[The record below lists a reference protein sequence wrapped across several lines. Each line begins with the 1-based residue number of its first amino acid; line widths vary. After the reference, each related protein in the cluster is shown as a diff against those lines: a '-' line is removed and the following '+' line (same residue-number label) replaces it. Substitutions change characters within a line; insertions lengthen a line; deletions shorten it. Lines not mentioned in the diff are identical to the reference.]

1 MKLIEFIIASSLL
14 TLLPG
19 PDILFVLTQSM
30 IHGRK
35 AGISVALGLCSGL
48 FVHTATAA
56 LGLSLIIS
64 SSPTLFAI
72 IKYAGILYLLWMGY
86 TSLRSYF
93 KQRNKITDAPS
104 ANHQKGTTPPCKSEG
119 SSNGSST
126 LDPTDQPT
134 TEFQA
139 AASEG
144 GHIASSQATINSSTS
159 GIATDNVDSAN
170 SSPAAACSAHSGM
183 AVAPSIEASTAA
195 TTSTANKTSIDE
207 SSPSRLYRIGVTMNL
222 LNPKVILFFLAFFPQ
237 FIDKQSTSPK
247 TDMLLLGAIFALV
260 AVIIFTL
267 IATVGAF
274 VADKLSIGQM
284 SPRLLSWIQASV
296 YWLIAILLLFF

>member
-48 FVHTATAA
+48 FVHTAAA
-56 LGLSLIIS
+56 AFGLSLIIS

-86 TSLRSYF
+86 ASLRGYY
-93 KQRNKITDAPS
+93 KQRNK
-104 ANHQKGTTPPCKSEG
+104 
-119 SSNGSST
+119 
-126 LDPTDQPT
+126 T
-134 TEFQA
+134 TENKTA
-139 AASEG
+139 PLDNPVPASDTPL
-144 GHIASSQATINSSTS
+144 ASTPSDSQCTANQFNTPSDALLSNSPTHDQYASTSCATIET
-159 GIATDNVDSAN
+159 IYKPDQAEATILKSFETAAM
-170 SSPAAACSAHSGM
+170 PA
-183 AVAPSIEASTAA
+183 EASTA
-195 TTSTANKTSIDE
+195 TTSASAKTTIE
-207 SSPSRLYRIGVTMNL
+207 ETSPSRLYRIGVTMNL
-222 LNPKVILFFLAFFPQ
+222 LNPNVILFFPQ

-247 TDMLLLGAIFALV
+247 TDMLLLGAVFALV
-260 AVIIFTL
+260 AVVIFTS

-284 SPRLLSWIQASV
+284 SPRLLAWIQAGV
-296 YWLIAILLLFF
+296 YWLIAVLLLFF

>member
-86 TSLRSYF
+86 TSLRSYY
-93 KQRNKITDAPS
+93 KQRNKTTDAPS
-104 ANHQKGTTPPCKSEG
+104 INHQEGITSPCKSEG
-119 SSNGSST
+119 HPNGSST
-126 LDPTDQPT
+126 PNPTDQPT

-170 SSPAAACSAHSGM
+170 CSPAAACSAHSGM
-183 AVAPSIEASTAA
+183 AVAPSVEASTAA
-195 TTSTANKTSIDE
+195 ASTANKTSIDE

>member
-48 FVHTATAA
+48 FVHTAAA
-56 LGLSLIIS
+56 AFGLSLIIS

-86 TSLRSYF
+86 ASLRGYY
-93 KQRNKITDAPS
+93 KQRNK
-104 ANHQKGTTPPCKSEG
+104 
-119 SSNGSST
+119 
-126 LDPTDQPT
+126 T
-134 TEFQA
+134 TENKTA
-139 AASEG
+139 PLDNPVPASDTPL
-144 GHIASSQATINSSTS
+144 ASTPSDSQCTANQFNTPSDALLSNSPTHDQYASTSCATIETIYKPDQAEATILKSSET
-159 GIATDNVDSAN
+159 AAM
-170 SSPAAACSAHSGM
+170 PA
-183 AVAPSIEASTAA
+183 EASTA
-195 TTSTANKTSIDE
+195 TTSASAKTTIE
-207 SSPSRLYRIGVTMNL
+207 ETSSSRLYRIGVTMNL

-247 TDMLLLGAIFALV
+247 TDMLLLGAVFALV
-260 AVIIFTL
+260 AVVIFTS

-284 SPRLLSWIQASV
+284 SPRLLAWIQASV
-296 YWLIAILLLFF
+296 YWLIAVLLLFF

>member
-86 TSLRSYF
+86 TSLRSYY
-93 KQRNKITDAPS
+93 KQRNKTTDAPS
-104 ANHQKGTTPPCKSEG
+104 INHQEGITSPCKSEG
-119 SSNGSST
+119 HPNGSST
-126 LDPTDQPT
+126 PNPTDQPT
-134 TEFQA
+134 TKSQA
-139 AASEG
+139 AAQESD
-144 GHIASSQATINSSTS
+144 HIASSQAANDLSTS
-159 GIATDNVDSAN
+159 GIVTDKVNSAD

-183 AVAPSIEASTAA
+183 AVAPSVEASTAA
-195 TTSTANKTSIDE
+195 ASTANKTSTDE

>member
-48 FVHTATAA
+48 FVHTAAA
-56 LGLSLIIS
+56 AFGLSLIIS

-86 TSLRSYF
+86 ASLRGYY
-93 KQRNKITDAPS
+93 KQRNKTTENKTAPLDNPVPASDTPLASTPSDSQCTANQFNTPSDALLSNSPTHDQYAS
-104 ANHQKGTTPPCKSEG
+104 TSCATIETIYKPDQAEATILKSSETATTP
-119 SSNGSST
+119 
-126 LDPTDQPT
+126 
-134 TEFQA
+134 A
-139 AASEG
+139 
-144 GHIASSQATINSSTS
+144 
-159 GIATDNVDSAN
+159 
-170 SSPAAACSAHSGM
+170 
-183 AVAPSIEASTAA
+183 EASTA
-195 TTSTANKTSIDE
+195 TTSATAKTTLDE
-207 SSPSRLYRIGVTMNL
+207 TSPSRLYRIGVTMNL

-247 TDMLLLGAIFALV
+247 TDMLLLGAVFALV
-260 AVIIFTL
+260 AVVIFTS

-284 SPRLLSWIQASV
+284 SPRLLAWIQASV
-296 YWLIAILLLFF
+296 YWLIAVLLLFF

>member
-48 FVHTATAA
+48 FVHTAAA
-56 LGLSLIIS
+56 AFGLSLIIS

-86 TSLRSYF
+86 ASLRGYY
-93 KQRNKITDAPS
+93 KQLNK
-104 ANHQKGTTPPCKSEG
+104 
-119 SSNGSST
+119 
-126 LDPTDQPT
+126 T
-134 TEFQA
+134 TENKTA
-139 AASEG
+139 PLDNPVPASDTPL
-144 GHIASSQATINSSTS
+144 ASTPSDSQCTANQFNTPSDALLSNSPTHDQYASTSCATIETIYKPDQAEATILKSSET
-159 GIATDNVDSAN
+159 AAM
-170 SSPAAACSAHSGM
+170 PA
-183 AVAPSIEASTAA
+183 EASTA
-195 TTSTANKTSIDE
+195 TTSASAKTTIE
-207 SSPSRLYRIGVTMNL
+207 ETSSSRLYRIGVTMNL

-247 TDMLLLGAIFALV
+247 TDMLLLGAVFALV
-260 AVIIFTL
+260 AVVIFTS

-284 SPRLLSWIQASV
+284 SPRLLAWIQAGV
-296 YWLIAILLLFF
+296 YWLIAVLLLFF

>member
-48 FVHTATAA
+48 FVHTAAA
-56 LGLSLIIS
+56 AFGLSLIIS

-86 TSLRSYF
+86 ASLRGYY
-93 KQRNKITDAPS
+93 KQRNK
-104 ANHQKGTTPPCKSEG
+104 
-119 SSNGSST
+119 
-126 LDPTDQPT
+126 T
-134 TEFQA
+134 TENKTA
-139 AASEG
+139 PLDNPVPASDTPL
-144 GHIASSQATINSSTS
+144 ASTPSDSQCTANQFNTPSDALLSNSPTHDQYASTSCATIET
-159 GIATDNVDSAN
+159 IYKPDQAEATILKSFETAAM
-170 SSPAAACSAHSGM
+170 PA
-183 AVAPSIEASTAA
+183 EASTA
-195 TTSTANKTSIDE
+195 TTSASAKTTIE
-207 SSPSRLYRIGVTMNL
+207 ETSPSRLYRIGVTMNL

-247 TDMLLLGAIFALV
+247 TDMLLLGAVFALV
-260 AVIIFTL
+260 AVVIFTS

-284 SPRLLSWIQASV
+284 SPRQIGRAHV
-296 YWLIAILLLFF
+296 

>member
-48 FVHTATAA
+48 FVHTAAA
-56 LGLSLIIS
+56 AFGLSLIIS

-86 TSLRSYF
+86 ASLRGYY
-93 KQRNKITDAPS
+93 KQRNK
-104 ANHQKGTTPPCKSEG
+104 
-119 SSNGSST
+119 
-126 LDPTDQPT
+126 T
-134 TEFQA
+134 TENKITPLDNPVP
-139 AASEG
+139 ASDTPL
-144 GHIASSQATINSSTS
+144 ASTPSDSQCTANQFNTPSDALLSNSPTHDQYASTSCATIET
-159 GIATDNVDSAN
+159 IYKPDQAEATILKSFETAAM
-170 SSPAAACSAHSGM
+170 PA
-183 AVAPSIEASTAA
+183 EASTA
-195 TTSTANKTSIDE
+195 TTSASAKTTIE
-207 SSPSRLYRIGVTMNL
+207 ETSPSRLYRIGVTMNL

-247 TDMLLLGAIFALV
+247 TDMLLLGAVFALV
-260 AVIIFTL
+260 AVVIFTS

-284 SPRLLSWIQASV
+284 SPRLLAWIQASV
-296 YWLIAILLLFF
+296 YWLIAVLLLFF

>member
-48 FVHTATAA
+48 FVHTAAA
-56 LGLSLIIS
+56 AFGLSLIIS

-86 TSLRSYF
+86 ASLRGYY
-93 KQRNKITDAPS
+93 KQRNKTTE
-104 ANHQKGTTPPCKSEG
+104 NKTTPLDNPVPASDTPLASTPSDSQCTANQFNTPSDALL
-119 SSNGSST
+119 SNSPTHDQYAST
-126 LDPTDQPT
+126 
-134 TEFQA
+134 
-139 AASEG
+139 SC
-144 GHIASSQATINSSTS
+144 ATIET
-159 GIATDNVDSAN
+159 IYKPDQAEATILKSFETAAM
-170 SSPAAACSAHSGM
+170 PA
-183 AVAPSIEASTAA
+183 EASTA
-195 TTSTANKTSIDE
+195 TTSASAKTTIE
-207 SSPSRLYRIGVTMNL
+207 ETSPSRLYRIGVTMNL

-247 TDMLLLGAIFALV
+247 TDMLLLGAVFALV
-260 AVIIFTL
+260 AVVIFTS

-274 VADKLSIGQM
+274 IADKLSIGQM
-284 SPRLLSWIQASV
+284 SPRLLAWIQAGV
-296 YWLIAILLLFF
+296 YWLIAVLLLFF

>member
-48 FVHTATAA
+48 FVHTAAAA

-86 TSLRSYF
+86 TSLRSYY
-93 KQRNKITDAPS
+93 KQRNKTTDAPS
-104 ANHQKGTTPPCKSEG
+104 INPQEGVTPPCKSEG
-119 SSNGSST
+119 SSNGSSA
-126 LDPTDQPT
+126 LNPTDQLT
-134 TEFQA
+134 TEFQTA
-139 AASEG
+139 ALEG
-144 GHIASSQATINSSTS
+144 DHFASSQATNDLSTT
-159 GIATDNVDSAN
+159 GIVTNKVNSAN
-170 SSPAAACSAHSGM
+170 CSPTAAGSAHSGI
-183 AVAPSIEASTAA
+183 AVAPSVEASTAA

-284 SPRLLSWIQASV
+284 SPRLLSWIQAGV

>member
-48 FVHTATAA
+48 FVHTAAA
-56 LGLSLIIS
+56 AFGLSLIIS

-86 TSLRSYF
+86 ASLRGYY
-93 KQRNKITDAPS
+93 KQRNKTTE
-104 ANHQKGTTPPCKSEG
+104 NKTTPLDNPAPASDTPLASTPSDSQCTANQFNTPSDALL
-119 SSNGSST
+119 SNSPTHDQYAST
-126 LDPTDQPT
+126 
-134 TEFQA
+134 
-139 AASEG
+139 SC
-144 GHIASSQATINSSTS
+144 ATIET
-159 GIATDNVDSAN
+159 IYKPDQAEATILKSFETAAM
-170 SSPAAACSAHSGM
+170 PA
-183 AVAPSIEASTAA
+183 EASTA
-195 TTSTANKTSIDE
+195 TTSASAKTTIE
-207 SSPSRLYRIGVTMNL
+207 ETSPSRLYRIGVTMNL

-247 TDMLLLGAIFALV
+247 TDMLLLGAVFALV
-260 AVIIFTL
+260 AVVIFTS

-284 SPRLLSWIQASV
+284 SPRLLAWIQAGV
-296 YWLIAILLLFF
+296 YLLIAVLLLFF

>member
-48 FVHTATAA
+48 FVHTAAAA

-86 TSLRSYF
+86 TSLRSYY
-93 KQRNKITDAPS
+93 KQRNKTTDAPS
-104 ANHQKGTTPPCKSEG
+104 INHQEGIASPCKSEG
-119 SSNGSST
+119 HPNGSST
-126 LDPTDQPT
+126 PNPTDQPT
-134 TEFQA
+134 TNSQA
-139 AASEG
+139 AAQESD
-144 GHIASSQATINSSTS
+144 HIASSQAANDLSTS
-159 GIATDNVDSAN
+159 GIVTDKVNSAD

-183 AVAPSIEASTAA
+183 AVAPSVEASTAA
-195 TTSTANKTSIDE
+195 ASTANKTSTDE

-284 SPRLLSWIQASV
+284 SPRLLSWIQAGV

>member
-48 FVHTATAA
+48 FVHTAAA
-56 LGLSLIIS
+56 AFGLSLIIS

-86 TSLRSYF
+86 ASLRGYY
-93 KQRNKITDAPS
+93 KQRNKTTENKTAPLDNPVPAS
-104 ANHQKGTTPPCKSEG
+104 DTPFASTPSDLQCTANQFNTPSGIQLSNSPTHDQHASTSCATIETIYKPDQAEATILKSSETATTP
-119 SSNGSST
+119 
-126 LDPTDQPT
+126 
-134 TEFQA
+134 A
-139 AASEG
+139 
-144 GHIASSQATINSSTS
+144 
-159 GIATDNVDSAN
+159 
-170 SSPAAACSAHSGM
+170 
-183 AVAPSIEASTAA
+183 EASTA
-195 TTSTANKTSIDE
+195 TTSATAKTTLDE
-207 SSPSRLYRIGVTMNL
+207 TSPSRLYRIGVTMNL

-247 TDMLLLGAIFALV
+247 TDMLLLGAVFALV
-260 AVIIFTL
+260 AVVIFTS

-284 SPRLLSWIQASV
+284 SPRLLAWIQASV
-296 YWLIAILLLFF
+296 YWLIAVLLLFF

>member
-48 FVHTATAA
+48 FVHTAAA
-56 LGLSLIIS
+56 AFGLSLIIS

-86 TSLRSYF
+86 ASLRGYY
-93 KQRNKITDAPS
+93 KQRNKTTE
-104 ANHQKGTTPPCKSEG
+104 NKTTPLDNPVPASDTPLASTPSDSQCTANQFNTPSDALL
-119 SSNGSST
+119 SNSPTHDQYAST
-126 LDPTDQPT
+126 
-134 TEFQA
+134 
-139 AASEG
+139 SC
-144 GHIASSQATINSSTS
+144 ATIET
-159 GIATDNVDSAN
+159 IYKPDQAEATILKSFETAAM
-170 SSPAAACSAHSGM
+170 PA
-183 AVAPSIEASTAA
+183 EASTA
-195 TTSTANKTSIDE
+195 TTSASAKTTIE
-207 SSPSRLYRIGVTMNL
+207 ETSPSRLYRIGVTMNL

-247 TDMLLLGAIFALV
+247 TDMLLLGAVFALV
-260 AVIIFTL
+260 AVVIFTS

-284 SPRLLSWIQASV
+284 SPRLLAWIQASV
-296 YWLIAILLLFF
+296 YWLIAVLLFFF

>member
-48 FVHTATAA
+48 FVHTAAA
-56 LGLSLIIS
+56 AFGLSLIIS

-86 TSLRSYF
+86 ASLRGYY
-93 KQRNKITDAPS
+93 KQRNKTTE
-104 ANHQKGTTPPCKSEG
+104 NKTTPLDNPVPASDTPHASTPSDSQCTANQFNTPSDALL
-119 SSNGSST
+119 SNSPTHDQYAST
-126 LDPTDQPT
+126 
-134 TEFQA
+134 
-139 AASEG
+139 SC
-144 GHIASSQATINSSTS
+144 ATIET
-159 GIATDNVDSAN
+159 IYKPDQAEATILKSFETAAM
-170 SSPAAACSAHSGM
+170 PA
-183 AVAPSIEASTAA
+183 EASTA
-195 TTSTANKTSIDE
+195 TTSASAKTTIE
-207 SSPSRLYRIGVTMNL
+207 ETSPSRLYRIGVTMNL

-247 TDMLLLGAIFALV
+247 TDMLLLGAVFALV
-260 AVIIFTL
+260 AVVIFTS

-284 SPRLLSWIQASV
+284 SPRLLAWIQAGV
-296 YWLIAILLLFF
+296 YLLIAVLLLFF

>member
-48 FVHTATAA
+48 FVHTAAA
-56 LGLSLIIS
+56 AFGLSLIIS

-86 TSLRSYF
+86 ASLRGYY
-93 KQRNKITDAPS
+93 KQRNKTTE
-104 ANHQKGTTPPCKSEG
+104 NKTTPLDNPVPASDTPLASTPSDSQCTANQFNTPSDALL
-119 SSNGSST
+119 SNSPTHDQYAST
-126 LDPTDQPT
+126 
-134 TEFQA
+134 
-139 AASEG
+139 SC
-144 GHIASSQATINSSTS
+144 ATIET
-159 GIATDNVDSAN
+159 IYKPDQAEATILKSFETAAM
-170 SSPAAACSAHSGM
+170 PA
-183 AVAPSIEASTAA
+183 EASTA
-195 TTSTANKTSIDE
+195 TTSATAKTTLE
-207 SSPSRLYRIGVTMNL
+207 ETSPSRLYRIGVTMNL

-247 TDMLLLGAIFALV
+247 TDMLLLGAVFALV
-260 AVIIFTL
+260 AVVIFTS

-284 SPRLLSWIQASV
+284 SPRLLAWIQAGV
-296 YWLIAILLLFF
+296 YWLIAVLLLFF

>member
-48 FVHTATAA
+48 FVHTAAA
-56 LGLSLIIS
+56 AFGLSLIIS

-72 IKYAGILYLLWMGY
+72 IKYAGIFYLLWMGY
-86 TSLRSYF
+86 ASLRGYY
-93 KQRNKITDAPS
+93 KQRNKTTE
-104 ANHQKGTTPPCKSEG
+104 NKTTPLDNPAPASDTPLASTPSDSQCTANQFNTPSDALL
-119 SSNGSST
+119 SNSPTHDQYAST
-126 LDPTDQPT
+126 
-134 TEFQA
+134 
-139 AASEG
+139 SC
-144 GHIASSQATINSSTS
+144 ATIET
-159 GIATDNVDSAN
+159 IYKPDQAEATILKSFETAAM
-170 SSPAAACSAHSGM
+170 PA
-183 AVAPSIEASTAA
+183 EASTA
-195 TTSTANKTSIDE
+195 TTSASAKTTIE
-207 SSPSRLYRIGVTMNL
+207 ETSPSRLYRIGVTMNL

-247 TDMLLLGAIFALV
+247 TDMLLLGAVFALV
-260 AVIIFTL
+260 AVVIFTS

-284 SPRLLSWIQASV
+284 SPRLLAWIQAGV
-296 YWLIAILLLFF
+296 YLLIAVLLLFF

>member
-48 FVHTATAA
+48 FVHTAAAA

-86 TSLRSYF
+86 TSLRSYY
-93 KQRNKITDAPS
+93 KQRNKTTDAPS
-104 ANHQKGTTPPCKSEG
+104 INHQEGITSPCKSEG
-119 SSNGSST
+119 HPNGSST
-126 LDPTDQPT
+126 PNPTDQPT
-134 TEFQA
+134 TKSQA
-139 AASEG
+139 AAQESD
-144 GHIASSQATINSSTS
+144 HIASSQAANDLSTS
-159 GIATDNVDSAN
+159 GIVTDKVNSAD

-183 AVAPSIEASTAA
+183 AVAPSVEASTAA
-195 TTSTANKTSIDE
+195 ASTANKTSTDE

-284 SPRLLSWIQASV
+284 SPRLLSWIQAGV

>member
-48 FVHTATAA
+48 FVHTAAA
-56 LGLSLIIS
+56 AFGLSLIIS

-86 TSLRSYF
+86 ASLRGYY
-93 KQRNKITDAPS
+93 KQRNK
-104 ANHQKGTTPPCKSEG
+104 
-119 SSNGSST
+119 
-126 LDPTDQPT
+126 T
-134 TEFQA
+134 TENKTA
-139 AASEG
+139 PLDNPVPASDTPL
-144 GHIASSQATINSSTS
+144 ASTPSDSQCTANQFNTPSDALLSNSPTHDQYASTSCATIETIYKPDQAEATILKSSET
-159 GIATDNVDSAN
+159 AAM
-170 SSPAAACSAHSGM
+170 PA
-183 AVAPSIEASTAA
+183 EASTA
-195 TTSTANKTSIDE
+195 TTSASAKTTIE
-207 SSPSRLYRIGVTMNL
+207 ETSSSRLYRIGVTMNL

-237 FIDKQSTSPK
+237 FIDKQSTSPQ
-247 TDMLLLGAIFALV
+247 TDMLLLGAVFALV
-260 AVIIFTL
+260 AVVIFTS

-284 SPRLLSWIQASV
+284 SPRLLAWIQASV
-296 YWLIAILLLFF
+296 YWLIAVLLLFF

>member
-48 FVHTATAA
+48 FVHTAAA
-56 LGLSLIIS
+56 AFGLSLIIS

-72 IKYAGILYLLWMGY
+72 IKYAGIFYLLWMGY
-86 TSLRSYF
+86 ASLRGYY
-93 KQRNKITDAPS
+93 KQRNKTTE
-104 ANHQKGTTPPCKSEG
+104 NKTTPLDNPAPASDTPLA
-119 SSNGSST
+119 ST
-126 LDPTDQPT
+126 LSDSQCTANQFNTPSDALLSNSPTHDQY
-134 TEFQA
+134 
-139 AASEG
+139 AST
-144 GHIASSQATINSSTS
+144 SCATIETIYKPDQAEATILKSSET
-159 GIATDNVDSAN
+159 ATT
-170 SSPAAACSAHSGM
+170 PA
-183 AVAPSIEASTAA
+183 EASTA
-195 TTSTANKTSIDE
+195 TTSATAKTTLDE
-207 SSPSRLYRIGVTMNL
+207 TSPSRLYRIGVTMNL

-247 TDMLLLGAIFALV
+247 TDMLLLGAVFALV
-260 AVIIFTL
+260 AVVIFTS

-284 SPRLLSWIQASV
+284 SPRLLAWIQASV
-296 YWLIAILLLFF
+296 YWLIAVLLLFF

>member
-19 PDILFVLTQSM
+19 PDILLTQSM

-48 FVHTATAA
+48 FVHTAAA
-56 LGLSLIIS
+56 AFGLSLIIS

-86 TSLRSYF
+86 ASLRGYY
-93 KQRNKITDAPS
+93 KQRNK
-104 ANHQKGTTPPCKSEG
+104 
-119 SSNGSST
+119 
-126 LDPTDQPT
+126 T
-134 TEFQA
+134 TENKTA
-139 AASEG
+139 PLDNPVPASDTPL
-144 GHIASSQATINSSTS
+144 ASTPSDSQCTANQFNTPSDALLSNSPTHDQYASTSCATIETIYKPDQAEATILKSSET
-159 GIATDNVDSAN
+159 AAM
-170 SSPAAACSAHSGM
+170 PA
-183 AVAPSIEASTAA
+183 EASTA
-195 TTSTANKTSIDE
+195 TTSASAKTTIE
-207 SSPSRLYRIGVTMNL
+207 ETSSSRLYRIGVTMNL

-247 TDMLLLGAIFALV
+247 TDMLLLGAVFALV
-260 AVIIFTL
+260 AVVIFTS

-284 SPRLLSWIQASV
+284 SPRLLAWIQAGV
-296 YWLIAILLLFF
+296 YWLIAVLLLFF

>member
-48 FVHTATAA
+48 FVHTAAA
-56 LGLSLIIS
+56 AFGLSLIIS

-86 TSLRSYF
+86 ASLRGYY
-93 KQRNKITDAPS
+93 KQRNK
-104 ANHQKGTTPPCKSEG
+104 
-119 SSNGSST
+119 
-126 LDPTDQPT
+126 T
-134 TEFQA
+134 TENKTA
-139 AASEG
+139 PLDNPVPASDTPL
-144 GHIASSQATINSSTS
+144 ASTPSDSQCTANQFNTPSDALLSNSPTHDQYASTSCATIETIYKPDQAEATILKSSET
-159 GIATDNVDSAN
+159 AAM
-170 SSPAAACSAHSGM
+170 PA
-183 AVAPSIEASTAA
+183 EASTA
-195 TTSTANKTSIDE
+195 TTSASAKTTIE
-207 SSPSRLYRIGVTMNL
+207 ETSPSRLYRIGVTMNL

-247 TDMLLLGAIFALV
+247 TDMLLLGAVFALV
-260 AVIIFTL
+260 AVVIFTS

-284 SPRLLSWIQASV
+284 SPRLLAWIQAGV
-296 YWLIAILLLFF
+296 YWLIAVLLLFF

>member
-48 FVHTATAA
+48 FVHTAAAA

-104 ANHQKGTTPPCKSEG
+104 ANHQKGTTPPCQSEG
-119 SSNGSST
+119 SSNGSSA
-126 LDPTDQPT
+126 LNPTDQPT
-134 TEFQA
+134 TEFQTA
-139 AASEG
+139 AQEG
-144 GHIASSQATINSSTS
+144 DHFTPSQATADLATSRIVTDKVNS
-159 GIATDNVDSAN
+159 AD
-170 SSPAAACSAHSGM
+170 SSPAAACSVHSGM
-183 AVAPSIEASTAA
+183 AVTPSVEASTAA
-195 TTSTANKTSIDE
+195 ASTANKTSIDE

>member
-48 FVHTATAA
+48 FVHTAAA
-56 LGLSLIIS
+56 AFGLSLIIS

-72 IKYAGILYLLWMGY
+72 IKYAGIFYLLWMGY
-86 TSLRSYF
+86 ASLRGYY
-93 KQRNKITDAPS
+93 KQRNKTTE
-104 ANHQKGTTPPCKSEG
+104 NKTTPLDNPVPASDTPLASTPSDSQCTANQFNTPSDALL
-119 SSNGSST
+119 SNSPTHDQYAST
-126 LDPTDQPT
+126 
-134 TEFQA
+134 
-139 AASEG
+139 SC
-144 GHIASSQATINSSTS
+144 ATIET
-159 GIATDNVDSAN
+159 IYKPDQAEATILKSFETAAM
-170 SSPAAACSAHSGM
+170 PA
-183 AVAPSIEASTAA
+183 EASTA
-195 TTSTANKTSIDE
+195 TTSASAKTTIE
-207 SSPSRLYRIGVTMNL
+207 ETSPSRLYRIGVTMNL

-247 TDMLLLGAIFALV
+247 TDMLLLGAVFALV
-260 AVIIFTL
+260 AVVIFTS

-274 VADKLSIGQM
+274 VADKLSIVQM
-284 SPRLLSWIQASV
+284 SPRLLAWIQAGV
-296 YWLIAILLLFF
+296 YWLIAVLLLFF

>member
-30 IHGRK
+30 IQGRK

-48 FVHTATAA
+48 FVHTAAAA

-86 TSLRSYF
+86 TSLRSYY
-93 KQRNKITDAPS
+93 KQRNKTTDAPS
-104 ANHQKGTTPPCKSEG
+104 ANHIEGEASLCKSEG

-134 TEFQA
+134 TKSQA
-139 AASEG
+139 AAQESD
-144 GHIASSQATINSSTS
+144 HIASSQAANDLSTS
-159 GIATDNVDSAN
+159 GIVTDKVNSAD

-183 AVAPSIEASTAA
+183 AVAPSVEASTAA
-195 TTSTANKTSIDE
+195 ASTANKTSTDE

>member
-48 FVHTATAA
+48 FVHTAAA
-56 LGLSLIIS
+56 AFGLSLIIS

-86 TSLRSYF
+86 ASLRGYY
-93 KQRNKITDAPS
+93 KQRNK
-104 ANHQKGTTPPCKSEG
+104 
-119 SSNGSST
+119 
-126 LDPTDQPT
+126 T
-134 TEFQA
+134 TENKTA
-139 AASEG
+139 PLDNPVPASDTPL
-144 GHIASSQATINSSTS
+144 ASTPSDSQCTANQFNTPSDALLSNSPTHDQYASTSCATIETIYKPDQAEATILKSSET
-159 GIATDNVDSAN
+159 AAM
-170 SSPAAACSAHSGM
+170 PA
-183 AVAPSIEASTAA
+183 EASTA
-195 TTSTANKTSIDE
+195 TTSASAKTTIE
-207 SSPSRLYRIGVTMNL
+207 ETSSSRLYRIGVTMNL

-247 TDMLLLGAIFALV
+247 TDMLLLGAVFALV
-260 AVIIFTL
+260 AVVIFTS

-284 SPRLLSWIQASV
+284 SPRLLAWIQAGV
-296 YWLIAILLLFF
+296 YWLIAVLLLLF

>member
-48 FVHTATAA
+48 FVHTAAA
-56 LGLSLIIS
+56 AFGLSLIIS

-86 TSLRSYF
+86 ASLRGYY
-93 KQRNKITDAPS
+93 KQRNK
-104 ANHQKGTTPPCKSEG
+104 
-119 SSNGSST
+119 
-126 LDPTDQPT
+126 T
-134 TEFQA
+134 TENKTA
-139 AASEG
+139 PLDNPVPASDTPL
-144 GHIASSQATINSSTS
+144 ASTPSDSQCTANQFNTPSDALLSNSPTHDQYASTSCATIET
-159 GIATDNVDSAN
+159 IYKPDQAEATILKSFETAAM
-170 SSPAAACSAHSGM
+170 PA
-183 AVAPSIEASTAA
+183 EASTA
-195 TTSTANKTSIDE
+195 TTSASAKTTIE
-207 SSPSRLYRIGVTMNL
+207 ETSPSRLYRIGVTMNL

-260 AVIIFTL
+260 AVVIFTS

-284 SPRLLSWIQASV
+284 SPRLLAWIQASV
-296 YWLIAILLLFF
+296 YWLIAVLLLFF

>member
-48 FVHTATAA
+48 FVHTAAA
-56 LGLSLIIS
+56 AFGLSLIIS

-86 TSLRSYF
+86 ASLRGYY
-93 KQRNKITDAPS
+93 KQRNKTTE
-104 ANHQKGTTPPCKSEG
+104 NKTTPLDNPVPASDTPLASTPSDSQCTANQFNTPSDALL
-119 SSNGSST
+119 SNSPTHDQYAST
-126 LDPTDQPT
+126 
-134 TEFQA
+134 
-139 AASEG
+139 SC
-144 GHIASSQATINSSTS
+144 ATIET
-159 GIATDNVDSAN
+159 IYKPDQAEATILKSFETAAM
-170 SSPAAACSAHSGM
+170 PA
-183 AVAPSIEASTAA
+183 EASTA
-195 TTSTANKTSIDE
+195 TTSASAKTTIE
-207 SSPSRLYRIGVTMNL
+207 ETSPSRLYRIGVTMNL

-247 TDMLLLGAIFALV
+247 TDMLLLGAVFALV
-260 AVIIFTL
+260 AVVIFTS

-284 SPRLLSWIQASV
+284 SPRLLAWIQAGV
-296 YWLIAILLLFF
+296 YWLIAVLLLFF

>member
-48 FVHTATAA
+48 FVHTAAA
-56 LGLSLIIS
+56 AFGLSLIIS

-86 TSLRSYF
+86 ASLRGYY
-93 KQRNKITDAPS
+93 KQRNKTTE
-104 ANHQKGTTPPCKSEG
+104 NKTTPLDNPVPASDTPLASTPSDSQCTANQFNTPSDALL
-119 SSNGSST
+119 SNSPTHDQYAST
-126 LDPTDQPT
+126 
-134 TEFQA
+134 
-139 AASEG
+139 SC
-144 GHIASSQATINSSTS
+144 ATIET
-159 GIATDNVDSAN
+159 IYKPDQAEATILKSFETAAM
-170 SSPAAACSAHSGM
+170 PA
-183 AVAPSIEASTAA
+183 EASTA
-195 TTSTANKTSIDE
+195 TTSASAKTTIE
-207 SSPSRLYRIGVTMNL
+207 ETSPSRLYRIGVTMNL

-247 TDMLLLGAIFALV
+247 TDMLLLGAVFALV
-260 AVIIFTL
+260 AVVIFTS

-284 SPRLLSWIQASV
+284 SPRLLAWIQASV
-296 YWLIAILLLFF
+296 YWLIAVLLLFF